1 MPLPGVHDEPSLTTI
16 GRAFGVIDPE
26 PEARSIPSRTTG
38 GGSRLAVLAQD
49 ITDELL
55 AQPEEDPEET
65 PPGFDP

>member
-1 MPLPGVHDEPSLTTI
+1 MTPKARPIVVRLGSSWTPGS
-16 GRAFGVIDPE
+16 G
-26 PEARSIPSRTTG
+26 IPSRTTG